1 MLLVGYTVL
10 MVHVPIPGFG
20 VPDLSRGFPTA
31 VTPPG
36 ELFSNWAFWIDFHLL
51 GDHTWSARQL
61 YDETGRLIWSFDPE
75 GIISTL
81 PAVASVLFGVLTG
94 QWLTGARPRRDI
106 LVGLMVGGSWL
117 VLVGWLWS
125 AWMPINKRIWTSS
138 YTVFTA
144 GVALLCLGVIYH
156 AGDSEEPGIVA
167 VPGAL
172 LRSFEPY
179 GRNAILAFVGSGMMT
194 ITLGRIRVG
203 DGAGGTQSFQSAA
216 FEWLQVLPGDER
228 VASLAWALGFVG
240 VWAAI
245 TWALDRRG
253 LYLKV

>member
-156 AGDSEEPGIVA
+156 AVDSEEPGIVA

-179 GRNAILAFVGSGMMT
+179 GRNAILAFVGSGMMA